1 MLACL
6 VDCAMPLRFL
16 EKETSRKNG
25 GSTSCGDAGSG
36 AAPAVWMVATGGLG
50 VAGPRPAR
58 DLRLL
63 RGEDAPLFL
72 MSVGPLGDSRS
83 IHILRW
89 MHSRQLYR
97 DLPTVTC

>member
-25 GSTSCGDAGSG
+25 GNTSCGDAGSG

-50 VAGPRPAR
+50 GAGPRPGAGPPAAAR
-58 DLRLL
+58 RRRAAVAYV
-63 RGEDAPLFL
+63 RGSAGRQSFDSYFTVDA
-72 MSVGPLGDSRS
+72 
-83 IHILRW
+83 
-89 MHSRQLYR
+89 
-97 DLPTVTC
+97 